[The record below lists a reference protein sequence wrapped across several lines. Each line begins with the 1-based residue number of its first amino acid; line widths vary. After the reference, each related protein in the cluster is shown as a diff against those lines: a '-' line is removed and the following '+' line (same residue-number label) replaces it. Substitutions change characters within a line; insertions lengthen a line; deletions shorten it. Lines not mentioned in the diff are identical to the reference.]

1 MASNLFIFQAGKRDC
16 ILSLQAAIYILF
28 ILFLFNLII
37 SLLLTGF
44 AFSYYIFNL
53 MVLWGDILDYMC
65 AIYGFKMITVSVKC
79 LIYAF
84 CYE

>member
-28 ILFLFNLII
+28 LFNSNI
-37 SLLLTGF
+37 SLLLIGF

-65 AIYGFKMITVSVKC
+65 AIYGFRMITLSIKC